1 MTEIPVAQSSTPCP
15 AAKCSAQA
23 QRLQMPVA
31 PRANARSRFAPP
43 GKTNQALLPNQAIT
57 WLEGILNQGAT
68 IAEVEISGPGDP
80 LAAPDPTLE
89 TLQLLRDKHP
99 ELPVRLIT
107 MGIGGNQFAESF
119 VALGIKKVTIMVDA
133 VAPTTL
139 ERLYSWIRPTNKTL
153 PLPKAAAILVTEQAK
168 AVASLSAVGMEITV
182 KTTVY
187 PGINNEQVGE
197 IAKSMAKLGA
207 TKMTLAPF
215 TPPATEIDAP
225 PAADPQLMTSLSQ
238 QAAQYIKIDEDPKD
252 MVTRSPHGEDQN
264 NPAQIPKPSKERP
277 NVAVVSSNG
286 MDIDLHLGHAIKV
299 IIYGPREDGLP
310 CLLEMRD
317 APEPGGGGSR
327 WEALATILPDCF
339 ALLAASAGD
348 NPRKI
353 LGSNGITVLISEDN
367 VEGTVDVLY
376 GGGKKGKKKCR

>member
-1 MTEIPVAQSSTPCP
+1 
-15 AAKCSAQA
+15 
-23 QRLQMPVA
+23 
-31 PRANARSRFAPP
+31 
-43 GKTNQALLPNQAIT
+43 
-57 WLEGILNQGAT
+57 
-68 IAEVEISGPGDP
+68 
-80 LAAPDPTLE
+80 
-89 TLQLLRDKHP
+89 
-99 ELPVRLIT
+99 

-153 PLPKAAAILVTEQAK
+153 PLPKATTILVAEQAK
-168 AVASLSAVGMEITV
+168 TVATLAAVGIEITV

-187 PGINNEQVGE
+187 PGINDEQVGE

-215 TPPATEIDAP
+215 TPPAPEIDAP

-238 QAAQYIKIDEDPKD
+238 QAAQHLKIAEDPKD

-264 NPAQIPKPSKERP
+264 NPAQIPQPSKDRP

-299 IIYGPREDGLP
+299 LIYGPREDGLP

-327 WEALATILPDCF
+327 WQALATILPDCF

-376 GGGKKGKKKCR
+376 GGGKKGKKGCRTG